1 MILHKDAQDRIFNCS
16 LFRHNIY
23 IMPEGLHRILGADNK
38 NNFTIYKDSNNN
50 KFYVYFGLG
59 LLEVLKT
66 IKTTPKLNYF

>member
-1 MILHKDAQDRIFNCS
+1 
-16 LFRHNIY
+16 
-23 IMPEGLHRILGADNK
+23 MPEGLHRILGADNK